1 MTEKDLYAD
10 EPELVVT
17 AVAGDDE
24 VQDNAEG
31 GAAAGEQAQ
40 ARNLMQQGQC

>member
-17 AVAGDDE
+17 AVAGDEDAHAGSE
-24 VQDNAEG
+24 EGVPAE
-31 GAAAGEQAQ
+31 ETAQ